1 MARII
6 SKCKREKRIDR
17 DRERQM
23 KRTKKKHTQQLNN
36 LNRDWEEEIERVS
49 TYTHL

>member
-23 KRTKKKHTQQLNN
+23 KRTKKTHTHTTTEQLKSG
-36 LNRDWEEEIERVS
+36 LGGRD
-49 TYTHL
+49 

>member
-17 DRERQM
+17 DRKRQM
-23 KRTKKKHTQQLNN
+23 KRTTKKHTHTHNN